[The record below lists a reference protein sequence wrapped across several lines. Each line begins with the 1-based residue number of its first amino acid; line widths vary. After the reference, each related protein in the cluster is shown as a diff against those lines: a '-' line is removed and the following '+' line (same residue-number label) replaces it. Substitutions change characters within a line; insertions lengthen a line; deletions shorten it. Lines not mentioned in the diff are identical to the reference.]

1 MPPRM
6 NATPYAP
13 LWNTKKPD
21 PFVSVIIPTFN
32 RVNLLKETVQSVR
45 NQTFRDFEIIVV
57 NDGSSDGTDEWLD
70 SQVDI
75 RAVHQKNQGIA
86 RSRNNGAA
94 KARGSW
100 FAFLDHDDLW
110 APEKLDVQV
119 RFAREHPEMGLIA
132 AKHVRLGSSYRV
144 PQKFRWIYGDLLAKE
159 YGESFIHT
167 SSVMIR
173 RDAFT
178 DVGGFPPR
186 YRFADEFDVWL
197 KIASRYPIAYFN
209 LPLVFIR
216 FYEANTSH
224 NRVGVRSD
232 TYDIL
237 LQNYD
242 PERIPVRVFLKTL
255 SDHDISFGR
264 AYLNEGDFEKALFW
278 FRSSLERTPWRF
290 RSWRYFLKFVVMRAL
305 RRRGNKNLP
314 DVKK

>member
-1 MPPRM
+1 MIT
-6 NATPYAP
+6 TPDAP
-13 LWNTKKPD
+13 LWKTTTPD

-32 RVNLLKETVQSVR
+32 RVKLLKETVQSVR

-57 NDGSSDGTDEWLD
+57 NDGSSDGTGEWLD
-70 SQVDI
+70 SQPDI
-75 RAVHQKNQGIA
+75 GAVHQKNLGIA

-94 KARGSW
+94 KARGAW

-110 APEKLDVQV
+110 APAKLEVQV
-119 RFAREHPEMGLIA
+119 RFAGKHPEMGLIA
-132 AKHVRLGSSYRV
+132 TKHVRLGSSYRV
-144 PQKFRWIYGDLLAKE
+144 PRQNRWMYGDLLAKE

-173 RDAFT
+173 RDVFA
-178 DVGGFPPR
+178 DIGGFPPR

-197 KIASRYPIAYFN
+197 KIAARYPIAYFN
-209 LPLVFIR
+209 QPLVFIR

-237 LQNYD
+237 MQNYD
-242 PERIPVRVFLKTL
+242 PERIPMQVFLRTL

-264 AYLNEGDFEKALFW
+264 AYLNEGDFENALYW
-278 FRSSLERTPWRF
+278 FRSSVERTPWRL
-290 RSWRYFLKFVVMRAL
+290 RSWRYFLKFIVMRAL
-305 RRRGNKNLP
+305 RRRGNNNLP